1 MPSRF
6 SHSPRTVDAGVGRI
20 QPERMTLLEDATDFF
35 GTDALQDPYPLYDR
49 MRNRASVHRIG
60 DSVFYAVCGWD
71 AIMDAVSRVE
81 DFSSN
86 LTATMVYH
94 DDGTVT
100 PFDMGSL
107 GGSQHALATADDP
120 VHDAHR
126 KVLVPHLSARRIRVI
141 EESPKLL
148 RSNCGPRGWSTVR
161 SSG

>member
-1 MPSRF
+1 
-6 SHSPRTVDAGVGRI
+6 
-20 QPERMTLLEDATDFF
+20 MTLLADATDFF

-49 MRNRASVHRIG
+49 MRDRAGVHRIA

-71 AIMDAVSRVE
+71 AVMEAIKRVE

-86 LTATMVYH
+86 LTATMVYR

-126 KVLVPHLSARRIRVI
+126 KVLVPHLSAGEYVSSKS
-141 EESPKLL
+141 SPKL
-148 RSNCGPRGWSTVR
+148 RRFNCGPTGWSTAR